1 MMDFEVFKEK
11 WIDHCVN
18 VVEVKQPNG
27 YPMCP
32 FSKHARTNNQIQFI
46 DGSQDLFYAIEQYTC
61 DKEIGVIWLGNLI
74 TDDHREIV
82 RQISKENPHI
92 IYFLTDRILSNV
104 IITHDYE
111 NFVDK
116 RTQLLLTGNYYNARE
131 IYPATKIKSQ
141 MIGTADMPKAFD
153 RYCGA
158 SGSVLDIGGN
168 AGNLLRNREI
178 DKYTSLDV
186 SVKSIQYG
194 RMWFPDSNFYYHN
207 KFNWFYNITGN
218 RDEPFP
224 DIELHDYIF
233 INSVFTSCDYNEML
247 ETLQWCIKRF
257 NKKIVFNIW
266 NIKNTELLDAFEKRH
281 DLLPMLLAD
290 VKMLYLFKND
300 NTFIDARDQD
310 YFDIDEQ
317 KCNMFASFYD
327 IVYIKERLETS
338 LGVSITS
345 YNPCE
350 IDKNF
355 TTFTIGEAL

>member
-1 MMDFEVFKEK
+1 MIDFNVFKEK
-11 WIDHCVN
+11 WINHCIN
-18 VVEVKQPNG
+18 VVEDKHQ
-27 YPMCP
+27 CP
-32 FSKHARTNNQIQFI
+32 FAKHARVNNQIQFI
-46 DGSQDLFYAIEQYTC
+46 DGSQDLFFAIEQYTG
-61 DKEIGVIWLGNLI
+61 DKEVGVIWLGNLI
-74 TDDHREIV
+74 TDNHRKIV
-82 RQISKENPHI
+82 RQLSEENPHI

-116 RTQLLLTGNYYNARE
+116 RTRLLLTGNYYNARE
-131 IYPATKIKSQ
+131 IYPVTKTKSQ

-153 RYCGA
+153 RYCRE

-168 AGNLLRNREI
+168 AGNLLRSREI

-186 SVKSIQYG
+186 SLKSIQYG
-194 RMWFPDSNFYYHN
+194 RMWFPNGNFYYHN

-266 NIKNTELLDAFEKRH
+266 NIKNTELLDAFDKRH
-281 DLLPMLLAD
+281 DLNILDLTD
-290 VKMLYLFKND
+290 VKMLYLFKNG
-300 NTFIDARDQD
+300 NTHLDARDQD
-310 YFDIDEQ
+310 YFEADEQ

-327 IVYIKERLETS
+327 IAYIKERLESS
-338 LGVSITS
+338 LGVNITS

-355 TTFTIGEAL
+355 TTFTIGDTL

>member
-1 MMDFEVFKEK
+1 MNFEAFKEE
-11 WIDHCVN
+11 WIDHCIN
-18 VVEVKQPNG
+18 VVEAKHL
-27 YPMCP
+27 CP
-32 FSKHARTNNQIQFI
+32 FTKHARVNNQIQFI
-46 DGSQDLFYAIEQYTC
+46 DGSVDLFYAIERYTG
-61 DKEIGVIWLGNLI
+61 DKEVGVIWLGNVI
-74 TDDHREIV
+74 ADVHRKIV
-82 RQISKENPHI
+82 EQMTEENPHI

-104 IITHDYE
+104 IITHDYK
-111 NFVDK
+111 NFVNK
-116 RTQLLLTGNYYNARE
+116 RTQLLLNGNYYNPRE
-131 IYPATKIKSQ
+131 IYPVNKLKSQ

-153 RYCGA
+153 HYCST

-178 DKYTSLDV
+178 TKYTSLDV
-186 SVKSIQYG
+186 SVRAIEYG

-207 KFNWFYNITGN
+207 KFNWFYNIKGN

-224 DIELHDYIF
+224 DVEAHDYIF

-247 ETLQWCIKRF
+247 ETLRWCLERF

-266 NIKNTELLDAFEKRH
+266 NIENEELLDAFEKRH